1 MSDGCVIDI
10 KYFNTVAWYF
20 KPYLRHDASQITKV
34 ERQMAARGLIVEWW
48 SRRKVRREVKRGR
61 RDMAVAKFHQWLVG
75 RVKAIH

>member
-34 ERQMAARGLIVEWW
+34 ERQMAARGLIVEWC
-48 SRRKVRREVKRGR
+48 SRQIPPMDGRKGESNSLDGEKPGVFR
-61 RDMAVAKFHQWLVG
+61 
-75 RVKAIH
+75 